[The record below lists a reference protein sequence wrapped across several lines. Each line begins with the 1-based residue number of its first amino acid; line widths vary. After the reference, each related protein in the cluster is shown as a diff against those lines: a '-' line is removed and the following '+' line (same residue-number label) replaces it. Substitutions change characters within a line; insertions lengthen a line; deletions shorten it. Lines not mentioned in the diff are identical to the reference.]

1 MGIIMNSIDVKK
13 FVAEKVLSKTS
24 IEPDQKFGSIVAL
37 LMVISI
43 CITAIRVVQECE
55 KKRTKDFSCADRCTY
70 FTEKFKYLGLKR
82 SWFSLLRL
90 KKIIRQHM
98 DIEDYREYKNEL
110 AEAILDTC
118 ITLTDKETHVFMEAA
133 DNV

>member
-1 MGIIMNSIDVKK
+1 MGIIMNSIDIKK

-55 KKRTKDFSCADRCTY
+55 KKRTKDFSCEDRCTY

-98 DIEDYREYKNEL
+98 DIQDYREYKNEL